1 MTSALAHTLSG
12 NVWGHTAHD
21 LPSGTYRILIPA
33 GTRVWRVSVQT
44 YLYDAPARALLAF
57 EAPPVAPGQP
67 CGPDTRDTLAR
78 LWAGATLA
86 FEAPERSGGLSISQP
101 ESTSTFRAD
110 RDRWLYLQL
119 DFPAG
124 RVLSWQSQ
132 IELHADQAPAPAP
145 RPDPSPDLAQRTLAC
160 AQQAGLV
167 DVLRRMAGARTDD
180 ELIDWVG
187 RQTDLWHSLCRLV
200 DIAGRQP

>member
-1 MTSALAHTLSG
+1 MTELLHIRAGNTLR
-12 NVWGHTAHD
+12 HAQAD
-21 LPSGTYRILIPA
+21 LPSGLYRIQIPA
-33 GTRVWRVSVQT
+33 GTKLWRVSVQT

-57 EAPPVAPGQP
+57 DAPPVAPGQP

-101 ESTSTFRAD
+101 QSTSTFLAD
-110 RDRWLYLQL
+110 RDRWLYLSL

-132 IELHADQAPAPAP
+132 IEMHVDTATAPQSPVA
-145 RPDPSPDLAQRTLAC
+145 PDLATRTLAL
-160 AQQAGLV
+160 AQQAGLI
-167 DVLRRMAGARTDD
+167 DALRKMARATTDD
-180 ELIDWVG
+180 ELIDWAMAQG
-187 RQTDLWHSLCRLV
+187 DLWPSICRLV
-200 DIAGRQP
+200 EIVEAQ

>member
-1 MTSALAHTLSG
+1 MTAIELIHTRAGHILRHAQSG
-12 NVWGHTAHD
+12 
-21 LPSGTYRILIPA
+21 LPSGLYRILIPA
-33 GTRVWRVSVQT
+33 GAKLWRVSVQT

-57 EAPPVAPGQP
+57 DAPPVAPGTP
-67 CGPDTRDTLAR
+67 AGPDTRDTLAR

-110 RDRWLYLQL
+110 RDRWLYLSL

-132 IELHADQAPAPAP
+132 IEVHAGHAPAPKP
-145 RPDPSPDLAQRTLAC
+145 TVSPELAQRTLAL
-160 AQQAGLV
+160 AQQAGLI
-167 DVLRRMAGARTDD
+167 DALRKMAQATTDD
-180 ELIDWVG
+180 ELVNWAMAQG
-187 RQTDLWHSLCRLV
+187 DLWPSICRLV
-200 DIAGRQP
+200 GITEAQ

>member
-1 MTSALAHTLSG
+1 MTQELTHTRTGDTLCNAEHG
-12 NVWGHTAHD
+12 
-21 LPSGTYRILIPA
+21 LPSGLYRILIPA
-33 GTRVWRVSVQT
+33 GTKLWRVSVQT

-57 EAPPVAPGQP
+57 DAPPVAPGTP
-67 CGPDTRDTLAR
+67 AGNDTRDTLAR

-110 RDRWLYLQL
+110 RDRWLYLSL

-132 IELHADQAPAPAP
+132 IEMHAGHAPAPKP
-145 RPDPSPDLAQRTLAC
+145 TVSPDLATRTLAL
-160 AQQAGLV
+160 AQQAGLI
-167 DVLRRMAGARTDD
+167 DALRKMARATNDD
-180 ELIDWVG
+180 ELVNWAMAQG
-187 RQTDLWHSLCRLV
+187 DLWPSICRLV
-200 DIAGRQP
+200 EITEAQ

>member
-1 MTSALAHTLSG
+1 MTTELIHVRSGDTLR
-12 NVWGHTAHD
+12 HAQAD
-21 LPSGTYRILIPA
+21 LPSGQYRILIPA
-33 GTRVWRVSVQT
+33 GTKLWRVSVQT

-57 EAPPVAPGQP
+57 DAPPVAPGTP
-67 CGPDTRDTLAR
+67 AGPDTRDTLAR

-110 RDRWLYLQL
+110 RDRWLYLSL

-132 IELHADQAPAPAP
+132 IEMHAGHAPAPQP
-145 RPDPSPDLAQRTLAC
+145 TVSPDLAQRTLAL
-160 AQQAGLV
+160 AQQAGLI
-167 DVLRRMAGARTDD
+167 DALRKMARATTDD
-180 ELIDWVG
+180 ELIDWAMAQG
-187 RQTDLWHSLCRLV
+187 DLWPSICRLV
-200 DIAGRQP
+200 GITEAQ